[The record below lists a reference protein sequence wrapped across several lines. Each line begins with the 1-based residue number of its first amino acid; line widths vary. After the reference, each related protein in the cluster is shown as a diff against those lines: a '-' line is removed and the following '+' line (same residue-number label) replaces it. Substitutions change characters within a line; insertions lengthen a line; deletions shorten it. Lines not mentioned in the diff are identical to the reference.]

1 MLCCFGS
8 EKMIKEGKTK
18 YSASD
23 SLVGYLY
30 QCRLALFE
38 TLKRLK
44 TNPSITVAVETLDD
58 VVFETNGTPTEI
70 IQVKHHI
77 NRQAN
82 LTDASTDLWKTIR
95 IWCDFYQN
103 GIPQSGTVLCI
114 MTTSRASK
122 GSAAYYLRAE
132 NRDIAAAEK
141 ILLQTA
147 QMSVSK
153 ENNEAYSRFSNLT
166 SESRLELLKATLI
179 LDQCPLN
186 EDLDHYLQKE
196 IWYVCQR
203 SKIDQF
209 LMYFEGWWFK
219 RVLKSMCS
227 ECSMP
232 ILGEELDSQLNE
244 LREQF
249 KSDAL
254 PIHADLKTA
263 TVDCKLYQNHTFVR
277 QLELIDVGSKR
288 ISIAVN
294 NYYRAFEQ
302 RSRWLRED
310 LLLVGDIGDYE
321 RNLLEEWETHFE
333 TMCEE
338 LGEDAA
344 EQEKIKAARNIYNWV
359 EKEADFPIRKCQEPF
374 ITRGSY
380 HILADK
386 QKVGWHPE
394 FQNRLT
400 RLLEGKEVAG

>member
-1 MLCCFGS
+1 
-8 EKMIKEGKTK
+8 MINNGKTK

-30 QCRLALFE
+30 QCRLALLE

-44 TNPSITVAVETLDD
+44 TNPRITVAVETLDD
-58 VVFETNGTPTEI
+58 VVFETDGTPTEI

-82 LTDASTDLWKTIR
+82 LTDASTDIWKTIR

-103 GIPQSGTVLCI
+103 GIPQSGTILCM
-114 MTTSRASK
+114 MTTSRASE

-153 ENNEAYSRFSNLT
+153 ENNEAYSSFSKLT
-166 SESRLELLKATLI
+166 SESRLELLRATLI
-179 LDQCPLN
+179 IDQCPLN
-186 EDLDHYLQKE
+186 KDLDPYLQNE
-196 IWYVCQR
+196 IGYVCQR

-209 LMYFEGWWFK
+209 LMYFKGWWFK
-219 RVLKSMCS
+219 RILKSLCS

-232 ILGEELDSQLNE
+232 ILGEELDLQLDE

-254 PIHADLKTA
+254 PIHADLKTV

-277 QLELIDVGSKR
+277 QLELIDIGSKR

-321 RNLLEEWETHFE
+321 RNLIEEWETHFE
-333 TMCEE
+333 TMREE

-344 EQEKIKAARNIYNWV
+344 EQEKVKAARNIYNWV
-359 EKEADFPIRKCQEPF
+359 EKEADFPIRKCQELF
-374 ITRGSY
+374 VTRGSY

-394 FQNRLT
+394 FQNRLK
-400 RLLEGKEVAG
+400 RLLEDKQVAS

>member
-1 MLCCFGS
+1 
-8 EKMIKEGKTK
+8 MINDGKTK

-30 QCRLALFE
+30 QCRLALLE

-58 VVFETNGTPTEI
+58 VVFETDGTPTEI

-77 NRQAN
+77 NHQAN

-95 IWCDFYQN
+95 IWCDLYQDGITQN
-103 GIPQSGTVLCI
+103 GTILCM
-114 MTTSRASK
+114 MTTSKASE

-132 NRDIAAAEK
+132 NRDIAVAEK
-141 ILLQTA
+141 KLLQTA
-147 QMSVSK
+147 KTSLN
-153 ENNEAYSRFSNLT
+153 EANHEAYSSFSKLT

-179 LDQCPLN
+179 LDQYPLN
-186 EDLDHYLQKE
+186 KDLDQYLQKE
-196 IWYVCQR
+196 IWYSCQR

-219 RVLKSMCS
+219 RILKSLCS

-232 ILGEELDSQLNE
+232 ILGEELDLQLDE

-277 QLELIDVGSKR
+277 QLELIDIGSRR

-321 RNLLEEWETHFE
+321 RNLIEEWETHFE
-333 TMCEE
+333 TMREE

-344 EQEKIKAARNIYNWV
+344 EQEKVKAARNIYNWV
-359 EKEADFPIRKCQEPF
+359 EKEAYFPIRKCQEPF
-374 ITRGSY
+374 VTRGSY

-386 QKVGWHPE
+386 QPPKVGWHPE
-394 FQNRLT
+394 FQNRLK
-400 RLLEGKEVAG
+400 RLLEGNDEVAS

>member
-1 MLCCFGS
+1 
-8 EKMIKEGKTK
+8 MINNGKTK
-18 YSASD
+18 YSAAD

-30 QCRLALFE
+30 QCRLALLE
-38 TLKRLK
+38 ALKRLK
-44 TNPSITVAVETLDD
+44 TNTCITVAVETLDD
-58 VVFETNGTPTEI
+58 VVFETDGTPTEI

-103 GIPQSGTVLCI
+103 GIPQSGTVLCL
-114 MTTSRASK
+114 MTTSKASE

-147 QMSVSK
+147 QISVSK
-153 ENNEAYSRFSNLT
+153 ENDDAYSSFCKLT
-166 SESRLELLKATLI
+166 PESRLELLKTTLI
-179 LDQCPLN
+179 LDQYPLN
-186 EDLDHYLQKE
+186 KDLDQYLQNE
-196 IWYVCQR
+196 IWNVCQR
-203 SKIDQF
+203 SKIDKF

-219 RVLKSMCS
+219 RILKSLCS
-227 ECSMP
+227 EHFMP
-232 ILGEELDSQLNE
+232 ILGEELELQLDE

-254 PIHADLKTA
+254 PIHADLRTA
-263 TVDCKLYQNHTFVR
+263 TVDYKLYQNYIFVS

-302 RSRWLRED
+302 RSRWLREE
-310 LLLVGDIGDYE
+310 LLFVGDIGDYE
-321 RNLLEEWETHFE
+321 RKLIEEWETHFE
-333 TMCEE
+333 TMREE

-344 EQEKIKAARNIYNWV
+344 EKEKVRAARSIYSWF
-359 EKEADFPIRKCQEPF
+359 EKEAYFPIRRCQEPF
-374 ITRGSY
+374 VTRGSY
-380 HILADK
+380 HILANEK
-386 QKVGWHPE
+386 KVGWHPE
-394 FQNRLT
+394 FQNRLK
-400 RLLEGKEVAG
+400 RLLEGNEVVN